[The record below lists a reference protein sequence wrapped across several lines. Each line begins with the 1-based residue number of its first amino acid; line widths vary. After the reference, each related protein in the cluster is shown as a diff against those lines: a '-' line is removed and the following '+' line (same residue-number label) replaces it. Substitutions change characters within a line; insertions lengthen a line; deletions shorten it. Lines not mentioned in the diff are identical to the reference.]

1 MSIASILTGAG
12 VIIVS
17 SLSQMSGIVDSTA
30 NGKPAIVNIYSEFC
44 GYSQQMANVYAS
56 YVPLTAHNNV
66 SFYGAD
72 ANEVSGI
79 GSKYGIQGVPTFI
92 GFACGKE
99 LNRVTGADP
108 NGLSELLTQLGN
120 AQC

>member
-12 VIIVS
+12 VILVVPWAKWAES
-17 SLSQMSGIVDSTA
+17 VDSTA

-72 ANEVSGI
+72 ANGKRNQ
-79 GSKYGIQGVPTFI
+79 GKYGIQGVPTFI
-92 GFACGKE
+92 GLACGKE
-99 LNRVTGADP
+99 LNRVTGLIRTVYL
-108 NGLSELLTQLGN
+108 N
-120 AQC
+120 C